1 MVKPRDPAAAGNGT
15 ILFEVSNRGGRGL
28 SSMFGD
34 LLLMEK
40 GFTLD
45 WVGWRWDVPL
55 SPGLLRVYPP
65 LAQGVEAVIRSE
77 FVPREKTQH
86 MNLGDR
92 NMQAYPAAGP
102 VELTVRDSRDGRRQ
116 TIRAGWQ
123 LNAAKT
129 AIEMPG
135 GFQPYQ
141 IYEALYRTEDPV
153 VAGAGLAA
161 IRDVVSFLRYE
172 NRGTVLLGDQSR
184 HLRRAIAFGTSQ
196 SGRLLRQFLYDS
208 VKRGYCFADSVFV

>member
-1 MVKPRDPAAAGNGT
+1 
-15 ILFEVSNRGGRGL
+15 
-28 SSMFGD
+28 MFGD

-40 GFTLD
+40 GFTLV
-45 WVGWRWDVPL
+45 WVGWQWDVPL

-129 AIEMPG
+129 AIEMSG
-135 GFQPYQ
+135 GFEPHQ
-141 IYEALYRTEDPV
+141 IYEAL
-153 VAGAGLAA
+153 
-161 IRDVVSFLRYE
+161 
-172 NRGTVLLGDQSR
+172 
-184 HLRRAIAFGTSQ
+184 
-196 SGRLLRQFLYDS
+196 
-208 VKRGYCFADSVFV
+208 